1 MAASLLYKAKAG
13 PNKGMEETLPQV
25 PYTSSLKN
33 KKKKNGHGASGK
45 GATQCFTTFF
55 NLIFPGG

>member
-33 KKKKNGHGASGK
+33 KKKKNGHA
-45 GATQCFTTFF
+45 TFF